1 MKSWARG
8 CMFLALSVILVYI
21 NGWSLFSTN
30 FLMAMLSVM
39 VYFYQAMD
47 LMRAVYAPE
56 AK

>member
-47 LMRAVYAPE
+47 LMRTVYAPE